1 MSLHE
6 PELIDLCSTS
16 DEEDWCGVNDSS
28 YDSVLVLSEFD
39 HPLSEV
45 PWRFRKAARNTR
57 VGFARLSVDNVSFAL
72 V

>member
-1 MSLHE
+1 MSPYQ

-28 YDSVLVLSEFD
+28 YDSVLVLSESD

-45 PWRFRKAARNTR
+45 PWRFGKAARNKR
-57 VGFARLSVDNVSFAL
+57 VGFAHLSVSYAL
-72 V
+72 F